1 MIKKVFLE
9 IDFHRIK
16 YLGILM
22 DNYLNKTEL
31 KITNIVFDY
40 IQKTQYQ

>member
-22 DNYLNKTEL
+22 DNHLNKTEL